1 MDEISIQVTTCH
13 DLVNLPESLS
23 VKICILIFC
32 MSLCHPCSCVT
43 ATTTITT
50 ITLLF
55 LLRCCWRHPLCSQQK
70 AWKVKKSDERAE
82 FNQQKNRLFDSL
94 GSQLQFKKS
103 CRTRYFSTF
112 FQRPRVI
119 NLDSTFRSSLH
130 VFGRF
135 IAGCRVSHPGC
146 RDLSRSHH

>member
-32 MSLCHPCSCVT
+32 MSSCHPCSCVT

-55 LLRCCWRHPLCSQQK
+55 VLRCCWRHPLCSQQK
-70 AWKVKKSDERAE
+70 AWKVKRSEERVE
-82 FNQQKNRLFDSL
+82 INQQKTDYLIHLDHNYSSKKVVERDI
-94 GSQLQFKKS
+94 SQLFFNFA
-103 CRTRYFSTF
+103 RSTF
-112 FQRPRVI
+112 
-119 NLDSTFRSSLH
+119 LGGSLQG
-130 VFGRF
+130 VACP
-135 IAGCRVSHPGC
+135 IPGVVT
-146 RDLSRSHH
+146 